1 MPNFPLCRGRH
12 RLRRACLLLAA
23 LPAAAAYAEP
33 EASGEIEFQA
43 GFMFQHPD
51 QPANS
56 AQLALSQLASTVDLV
71 PGTYRVELSVN
82 FEYVGQR
89 EIAFELDSNGKQ
101 LQPCLSPTLLGE
113 LGLRLDGL
121 PDPAL
126 LEQPCLD
133 LPAVVPGARVDFD
146 GSRLRLAV
154 SIPQI
159 ALRRDIRGQV
169 DPALWD
175 SGITAA
181 FVNYQASTLQGQ
193 NRGQGRFDSHDLY
206 LNSGV
211 NLADW
216 RLRSS
221 QTWRQDSQGHRE
233 WTRAYTY
240 AQTDLPGTWGN
251 LTIGETFTDSDVFR
265 GIPVTGVRLAS
276 DFDMLPDT
284 HRSYAPT
291 IRGVAQTRAKL
302 EIWQNGYPL
311 YSTYVSPGPYAID
324 DLAVGGTGELEVVLT
339 EADGQV
345 RRFIQPYA
353 NIGNLLRPG
362 VARYSTTAGRY
373 NPTGDL
379 QTPQLWQ
386 GTLALGTAWN
396 TTLYGGL
403 MASQG
408 YRAEAL
414 GIARDLGSLGAVSF
428 DVTHSNSA
436 FASPQARDLDGMSY
450 SFKYSKTFGI
460 GTNLR
465 FAGYRYSTEGYR
477 DFEQWVRQRSH
488 DQQFRGGQ
496 RRRLEASLYQT
507 FGERSSVSL
516 NLTQQDYWQRQDV
529 ERQFQVN
536 LSTSHRGVSYH
547 LYASQSLQDNGYGK
561 DRQVGL
567 SLSFPLAFGRSSN
580 MSMNTQ
586 HTRNGSRQQASLTGS
601 YNEQLSYNLSASRNE
616 RQQHDFTVGTGYQAA
631 HATLGAGLSK
641 GEGYHSL
648 SLHANGALLVH
659 ADGIEAGPYL
669 GETMA
674 LVEVPGIADV
684 GLQNTTAVRTN
695 AKGYALLPY
704 LRPYKSNSLVL
715 NTDRLGPDVEI
726 DNGTAQVVP
735 RRGAVVKATFQAR
748 RVNRLV
754 LTTLLPNGQP
764 LPFGAQLADASG
776 EVLGMVGQAG
786 QVILTTS
793 LEAQQLTAHWGDDAA
808 AQCSVHLAPSAMPEA
823 QGYRLQTLTC
833 L

>member
-1 MPNFPLCRGRH
+1 MPRFPLCRGRI
-12 RLRRACLLLAA
+12 RMRRACLLLAA
-23 LPAAAAYAEP
+23 IPAAAIAEP
-33 EASGEIEFQA
+33 EAPGEIEFQA

-51 QPANS
+51 QPADS
-56 AQLALSQLASTVDLV
+56 ALLALRQLATTVDLA
-71 PGTYRVELSVN
+71 PGIYRVDVSVN
-82 FEYVGQR
+82 LEYVGQR
-89 EIAFELDSNGKQ
+89 ELRFELDNTGDH

-113 LGLRLDGL
+113 LGLRLEAL

-133 LPAVVPGARVDFD
+133 LAAVVPGARVDFD
-146 GSRLRLAV
+146 GSQLRLAV

-159 ALRRDIRGQV
+159 ALRRDVRGQV

-175 SGITAA
+175 SGINAA
-181 FVNYQASTLQGQ
+181 FVNYQASTLQGE

-211 NLADW
+211 NLGGW
-216 RLRSS
+216 RLRSN
-221 QTWRQDSQGHRE
+221 QTWRQDSQGQRE

-251 LTIGETFTDSDVFR
+251 VTIGETFTDSDVFR
-265 GIPVTGVRLAS
+265 GIPVEGVRLAS
-276 DFDMLPDT
+276 DFDMLPDA

-291 IRGVAQTRAKL
+291 VRGVAQTRAKL

-324 DLAVGGTGELEVVLT
+324 DLTVGGTGELEVVLT

-362 VARYSTTAGRY
+362 VARYSATAGRY

-379 QTPQLWQ
+379 LTPQLWQ

-403 MASQG
+403 MASEG

-414 GIARDLGSLGAVSF
+414 GIARDLGSLGAVAF
-428 DVTHSNSA
+428 DVTHSGSE
-436 FASPQARDLDGMSY
+436 FANAQGNDLEGMSY
-450 SFKYSKTFGI
+450 SFKYSKAFAG

-477 DFEQWVRQRSH
+477 DFDQWVRQRSQDH
-488 DQQFRGGQ
+488 RFRGGQ
-496 RRRLEASLYQT
+496 RSRLETSLYQT

-516 NLTQQDYWQRQDV
+516 NLTQQDYWQREGV

-536 LSTSHRGVSYH
+536 LSTSHGGISYH
-547 LYASQSLQDNGYGK
+547 LYASQSLEDNGYGK
-561 DRQVGL
+561 DRQIGL
-567 SLSFPLAFGRSSN
+567 SLSFPLAFGRSGT

-586 HTRNGSRQQASLTGS
+586 HTRDGSRQQANLSGS
-601 YNEQLSYNLSASRNE
+601 YDEQLSYNLSASRNE
-616 RQQHDFTVGTGYQAA
+616 RQQHDFTVGTGYQTA

-641 GEGYHSL
+641 GDDYHSL
-648 SLHANGALLVH
+648 SLNANGALLVH

-684 GLQNTTAVRTN
+684 GLQNAAALRTN
-695 AKGYALLPY
+695 AQGYALLPY
-704 LRPYKSNSLVL
+704 LRPYKNNALVL

-726 DNGTAQVVP
+726 ENGTSQVVP
-735 RRGAVVKATFQAR
+735 RRGAVVKASFQAR
-748 RVNRLV
+748 RVNRMV

-764 LPFGAQLADASG
+764 LPFGAQLLDASG

-786 QVILTTS
+786 QAIVTTG
-793 LEAQQLTAHWGDDAA
+793 LDAQQATAHWGDETSAR
-808 AQCSVHLAPSAMPEA
+808 CSVLLDPSTMLEA

>member
-1 MPNFPLCRGRH
+1 MPHFPLCRGRH

-23 LPAAAAYAEP
+23 LPAAAAIAEP
-33 EASGEIEFQA
+33 DKPDEVEFQA
-43 GFMFQHPD
+43 GFMFQHPG
-51 QPANS
+51 QPPNS
-56 AQLALSQLASTVDLV
+56 AQFALRQLASTVDLA
-71 PGTYRVELSVN
+71 PGKYQVDLSVN
-82 FEYVGQR
+82 FEYMGQR
-89 EIAFELDSNGKQ
+89 ELRFALDSTGSH

-113 LGLRLDGL
+113 LGLRLEAL

-146 GSRLRLAV
+146 GSQLRLSV

-159 ALRRDIRGQV
+159 ALRRDALGQV
-169 DPALWD
+169 DPELWD

-181 FVNYQASTLQGQ
+181 FVNYQASTQQGK
-193 NRGQGRFDSHDLY
+193 NREQGRFDSHDLY

-211 NLADW
+211 NLGDW
-216 RLRSS
+216 RLRSN
-221 QTWRQDSQGHRE
+221 QTWRQDSQGQQQ

-251 LTIGETFTDSDVFR
+251 LTLGETFTDSDVFR
-265 GIPVTGVRLAS
+265 TIPITGVRLAS
-276 DFDMLPDT
+276 DFEMLPDA

-291 IRGVAQTRAKL
+291 LRGVAQSRAKL
-302 EIWQNGYPL
+302 EVWQNGYPL

-324 DLAVGGTGELEVVLT
+324 DLTVGGSGELEVVLT

-362 VARYSTTAGRY
+362 VARYSATAGRY
-373 NPTGDL
+373 NATGDL
-379 QTPQLWQ
+379 LAPQLWQ

-396 TTLYGGL
+396 STLYGGL

-414 GIARDLGSLGAVSF
+414 GIARDLGSIGAVSF
-428 DVTHSNSA
+428 DLTHSSSDFSNA
-436 FASPQARDLDGMSY
+436 QGTGLDGMSY
-450 SFKYSKTFGI
+450 SAKYSKAFAT

-488 DQQFRGGQ
+488 DQRFRGGQ
-496 RRRLEASLYQT
+496 RSRLEASLYQT

-516 NLTQQDYWQRQDV
+516 NLTQQDYWQRQST

-536 LSTSHRGVSYH
+536 LSTSHAGISYH
-547 LYASQSLQDNGYGK
+547 LYASQSLEDNGYGK
-561 DRQVGL
+561 DRQIGL
-567 SLSFPLAFGRSSN
+567 SLSIPLELSRNGTLSI
-580 MSMNTQ
+580 NTQ
-586 HTRNGSRQQASLTGS
+586 HARDGARQQANLSGS
-601 YNEQLSYNLSASRNE
+601 YDERLSYNLGASRNE

-631 HATLGAGLSK
+631 HATWGAGLSK
-641 GEGYHSL
+641 GSGYQSL

-659 ADGIEAGPYL
+659 ADGIEAGPYM

-684 GLQNTTAVRTN
+684 GLQNAAAVRTN
-695 AKGYALLPY
+695 AQGYALLPY
-704 LRPYKSNSLVL
+704 LRPYKNNSVVL
-715 NTDRLGPDVEI
+715 DTDRLGPNVEI

-735 RRGAVVKATFQAR
+735 RRGAVVKARFHAR
-748 RVNRLV
+748 RVNRVV
-754 LTTLLPNGQP
+754 LTTLLANGQP
-764 LPFGAQLADASG
+764 LPFGAQLIDASG
-776 EVLGMVGQAG
+776 EVLGTVGQAG
-786 QVILTTS
+786 QAILTTG
-793 LEAQQLTAHWGDDAA
+793 LEAQQATAHWGDETSAR
-808 AQCSVHLAPSAMPEA
+808 CSVQLDPATMLEA